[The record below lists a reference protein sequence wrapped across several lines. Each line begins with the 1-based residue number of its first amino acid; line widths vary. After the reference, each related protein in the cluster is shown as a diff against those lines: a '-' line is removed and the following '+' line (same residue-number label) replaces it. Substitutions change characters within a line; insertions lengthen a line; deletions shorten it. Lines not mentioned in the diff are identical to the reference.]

1 MEINNDFTFEDD
13 DFVKETITK
22 TAIEE
27 IIENEKFDQI
37 SVDETDTESQD
48 STSTA
53 SSDGTDDLESIE
65 SNVEVDMSYF
75 EIEPSSIEQQSFD
88 TMNLSRPILS
98 GLAKMGLTKPTKIQ
112 NEAIPIL
119 LKGKDISACADTG
132 SGKTLAFLIPIFE
145 RLIYK
150 PTIKKTRVLILVPT
164 RELAKQVYEVSQFFL
179 NKNISACLCIGGMSV
194 QEQQV
199 ELKNSP
205 DLVIATPGRIL
216 DHAFNSKGFDL
227 GSIEILVLD
236 EADRML
242 GDGFKEEL
250 DQILKFTPRN
260 RQTLL
265 FSATMTDDVNELI
278 RVGLDKPARVF
289 VNSPKQAAANLLQEF
304 VRIKSGKEYEKIG
317 YLLSLC
323 KRIYK
328 QKVIIFFRTKHEAHR
343 MFVIFNLLNLKA
355 LELHGGLNQNL
366 RTSNLKRFK
375 EDGANFLLCSDLAAR
390 GIDIEDVQTV
400 INYDMPN
407 NLESYLHR
415 CGRTARNNKKGTS
428 CSLVLEQDRK
438 LLKMIVKY
446 EKESKLRQRTVN
458 NESVKEYVDMV
469 RAMDAKVKEILEREK
484 ELKMID
490 KTEME
495 ITKTENMIKFKDE
508 IMSRPRKEWIG
519 TEKEEERPSKKRKLK
534 DINPFAGMSRKKR
547 RRKQLMEVFEKEKQV
562 DNTLSKKLIQADRAP
577 RIAKK
582 AIRDGKPVKSNPK
595 KKRSKNKG
603 KAFEKD
609 RK

>member
-1 MEINNDFTFEDD
+1 MEINKDFKFEDD
-13 DFVKETITK
+13 DCVQPANSKS
-22 TAIEE
+22 AIEQILE
-27 IIENEKFDQI
+27 YERIEE
-37 SVDETDTESQD
+37 SSEDTESQESLSSVESD
-48 STSTA
+48 ITDELSSVA
-53 SSDGTDDLESIE
+53 S
-65 SNVEVDMSYF
+65 VEVDMSYF
-75 EIEPSSIEQQSFD
+75 VKEPESVVQESFD

-98 GLAKMGLTKPTKIQ
+98 GLATLGIVKPTKIQ

-119 LKGKDISACADTG
+119 LKGKDISACAETG
-132 SGKTLAFLIPIFE
+132 SGKTLAYLLPIFE

-150 PTIKKTRVLILVPT
+150 PSQKKTRVLILVPT
-164 RELAKQVYEVSQFFL
+164 RELAKQVYDVSQNFL
-179 NKNISACLCIGGMSV
+179 NKNITACLCIGGMAV
-194 QEQQV
+194 QQQQL

-242 GDGFKEEL
+242 SDGFKEEL

-265 FSATMTDDVNELI
+265 FSATMTDDVNELV

-289 VNSPKQAAANLLQEF
+289 VSSPKQAATNLLQEF
-304 VRIKSGKEYEKIG
+304 VRVKSGREFEKIG
-317 YLLSLC
+317 YLISLC

-328 QKVIIFFRTKHEAHR
+328 EKVIIFFRTKHEAHR
-343 MFVIFNLLNLKA
+343 MFVVFNLLNMKA
-355 LELHGGLNQNL
+355 LELHGGLNQAL

-375 EDGANFLLCSDLAAR
+375 NDEASFLLCSDLAAR
-390 GIDIEDVQTV
+390 GIDIEDVKTV

-415 CGRTARNNKKGTS
+415 CGRTARNGKKGTS

-458 NESVKEYVDMV
+458 SESIKEYVDTV
-469 RAMDAKVKEILEREK
+469 RGLDVKIRELLEKEK
-484 ELKMID
+484 ELKIID

-495 ITKTENMIKFKDE
+495 INKTENMIKFKDE
-508 IMSRPRKEWIG
+508 IMSRPRKEWIN
-519 TEKEEERPSKKRKLK
+519 TEREERQPAKRKLR
-534 DINPFAGMSRKKR
+534 DTNPFAGMSRKKR
-547 RRKQLMEVFEKEKQV
+547 RRKQLMDEFEKEKKV
-562 DNTLSKKLIQADRAP
+562 DEGLSKKLIKADRHP

-582 AIRDGKPVKSNPK
+582 AIRDGKPLNNKPARK
-595 KKRSKNKG
+595 KKS